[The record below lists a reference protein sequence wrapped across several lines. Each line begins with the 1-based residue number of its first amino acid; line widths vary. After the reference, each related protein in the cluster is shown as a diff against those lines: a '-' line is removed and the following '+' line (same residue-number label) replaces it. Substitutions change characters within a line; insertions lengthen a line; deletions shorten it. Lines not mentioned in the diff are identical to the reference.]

1 MHRLH
6 HLRNLVQRGNAEA
19 FAKELNLDP
28 GRTRT
33 WFDQGFTHQGYGTEV
48 TKALGAY
55 VLDEILT
62 TSASRGGSKM
72 HHNTADAPQTAG
84 RILHG
89 ARWYDLFG
97 RVISFGRDK
106 AIRETLIELAAPTP
120 GEKVLDVG
128 CGTGTLAL
136 ALKSS
141 AGTGEVHSIDASP
154 EMIEVA
160 REKVAKAG
168 SDIDFQVALIEVI
181 PFPDATFDLVT
192 SSLTLHHLPDDL
204 KRTGLDEIR
213 RVLRP
218 GGRFIAMD
226 FAAHSH
232 SPLGPGRPLGH
243 LLSIFGHS
251 RGESMVDKLMP
262 MLKDAGFSDVEGIPT
277 RHKNFAFIRAR

>member
-6 HLRNLVQRGNAEA
+6 HLRNLVQRRNAEA

-48 TKALGAY
+48 TKAFGAY

-62 TSASRGGSKM
+62 TSVSRGGSKM
-72 HHNTADAPQTAG
+72 HHMSTDVPQTAG
-84 RILHG
+84 RVLHW

-106 AIRETLIELAAPTP
+106 AIREKLIELAAPAP

-136 ALKSS
+136 GLKSS

-168 SDIDFQVALIEVI
+168 SDIDFQVALIEAI

-218 GGRFIAMD
+218 GGRFMAMD

-277 RHKNFAFIRAR
+277 RHKSFAFIRAR

>member
-6 HLRNLVQRGNAEA
+6 HLRNLVQQGNAEA

-33 WFDQGFTHQGYGTEV
+33 WFDQRFTRKGYGTEV

-72 HHNTADAPQTAG
+72 HHKTADAPQAAG
-84 RILHG
+84 RVLHG

-106 AIRETLIELAAPTP
+106 AIREKLIELAAPAP

-128 CGTGTLAL
+128 CGTGTLAF

-141 AGTGEVHSIDASP
+141 VGTGEVHGIDAFP

-160 REKVAKAG
+160 KEKVAKSG
-168 SDIDFQVALIEVI
+168 SDIDFQVALIEAI

-192 SSLTLHHLPDDL
+192 SSLMLHHLPDDI

-213 RVLRP
+213 RVLKP
-218 GGRFIAMD
+218 GHRFMAMD

-232 SPLGPGRPLGH
+232 SPLGH

-277 RHKNFAFIRAR
+277 RYKNFAFIRAR